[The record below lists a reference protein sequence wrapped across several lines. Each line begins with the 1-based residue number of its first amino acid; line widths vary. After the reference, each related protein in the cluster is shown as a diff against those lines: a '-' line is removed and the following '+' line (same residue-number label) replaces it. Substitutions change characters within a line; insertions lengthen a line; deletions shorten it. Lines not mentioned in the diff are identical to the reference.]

1 MSGKKTAIVTG
12 ASGGIGA
19 GLVEGFLRE
28 GYNVVATSRE
38 PNRKLTISGSL
49 VLLDGDIGD
58 QQTAGQAVEAAINQ
72 FGSLDVLVNNAGIF
86 LSKPFTDFTTE
97 DFDALISTN
106 LLGFFYITQR
116 AVKEMLKQ
124 KSGCVVSITAAL
136 ADRPI
141 AGTNGSISM
150 ITKGG
155 LNAATRNLAIEYSND
170 GIRFNAVAPGVV
182 DTPMHRNGSGESTLD
197 PAIKKVTVKNIV
209 DAVLYLAQADH
220 VSGEIL
226 YVDGAAPA
234 RRW

>member
-1 MSGKKTAIVTG
+1 MSGKKTAIITG

-28 GYNVVATSRE
+28 GYNVVGTSGHANRE
-38 PNRKLTISGSL
+38 LTPSGSL
-49 VLLDGDIGD
+49 VLLDGDIGK
-58 QQTAGQAVEAAINQ
+58 QETAANAVEAAIHN
-72 FGSLDVLVNNAGIF
+72 FGTVDVLVNNAGIF
-86 LSKPFTDFTTE
+86 LKKPFTDFTTE
-97 DFDALISTN
+97 DFEALISTN
-106 LLGFFYITQR
+106 LLGFFYITQLT
-116 AVKEMLKQ
+116 VKEMLKQ

-141 AGTNGSISM
+141 AGVNGSVSM

-155 LNAATRNLAIEYSND
+155 LNSATQNLATEYSKD

-182 DTPMHRNGSGESTLD
+182 DTPMHPNDPNDSTSQQ
-197 PAIKKVTVKNIV
+197 AKKKATVRDIV
-209 DAVLYLAQADH
+209 DAVLYLAEAGH

-226 YVDGAAPA
+226 HVDGTAPP

>member
-1 MSGKKTAIVTG
+1 MSSKKTAIVTG

-19 GLVEGFLRE
+19 GLVEGFLEE

-38 PNRKLTISGSL
+38 ANRKANSSGNL
-49 VLLDGDIGD
+49 VLLDGDIGKP
-58 QQTAGQAVEAAINQ
+58 QTAGQAVEAAINN
-72 FGSLDVLVNNAGIF
+72 FGTVDVLVNNAGIF
-86 LSKPFTDFTTE
+86 LAKPFTEFTTE

-116 AVKEMLKQ
+116 TVKEMLKQ
-124 KSGCVVSITAAL
+124 KSGSVVNITAAL

-141 AGTNGSISM
+141 SGTNGSISM

-155 LNAATRNLAIEYSND
+155 LNAATRNLAIEYAND

-182 DTPMHRNGSGESTLD
+182 DTRMHRNGSGESTLD
-197 PAIKKVTVKNIV
+197 PAVKKATVKDIV
-209 DAVLYLAQADH
+209 DAVFYLAQADH